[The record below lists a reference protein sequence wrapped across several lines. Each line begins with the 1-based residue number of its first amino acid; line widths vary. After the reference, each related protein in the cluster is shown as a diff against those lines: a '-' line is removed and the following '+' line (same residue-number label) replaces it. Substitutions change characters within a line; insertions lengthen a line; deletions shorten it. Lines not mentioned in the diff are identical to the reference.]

1 MLSRAVGRIHP
12 TTEYLRNGPPI
23 HLHSTVLETRWF
35 KNVTA
40 SVDYGSDLPRL
51 KAMTSFTQHRGST
64 LWLRFDVRLP
74 SLIRRPTVKKIDDQP
89 VIIMPRLRMF
99 PIRSTHLPNN
109 HFSLCSGFTAPF
121 PPLVGIRLICLSA
134 YRSPTFSLMLCC
146 HQRSEAQV
154 VHAIGIYSLRA
165 PYPINSIPIKFLMA

>member
-64 LWLRFDVRLP
+64 LWLRFNVRLP
-74 SLIRRPTVKKIDDQP
+74 SLIRRPTGKKTDDQP

-109 HFSLCSGFTAPF
+109 HFYFAQASRPLSPSSGNSNNLSLGVSIPY
-121 PPLVGIRLICLSA
+121 ILSHA
-134 YRSPTFSLMLCC
+134 MLSPTIRSPSGSRHWHILSPCTVS
-146 HQRSEAQV
+146 H
-154 VHAIGIYSLRA
+154 
-165 PYPINSIPIKFLMA
+165 